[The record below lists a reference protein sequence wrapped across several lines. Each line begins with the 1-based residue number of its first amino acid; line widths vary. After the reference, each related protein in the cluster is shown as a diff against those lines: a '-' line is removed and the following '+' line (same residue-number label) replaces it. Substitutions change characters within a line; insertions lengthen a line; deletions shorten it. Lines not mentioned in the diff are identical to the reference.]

1 MSFLPYAAGAVVG
14 GALLGAGLV
23 VGLTVWRHGEKVA
36 WSALSVLVL
45 SAALVLAGG

>member
-14 GALLGAGLV
+14 GALLGAVLGL
-23 VGLTVWRHGEKVA
+23 GMSAWRHGEKVA

-45 SAALVLAGG
+45 SAVLILVDG